1 MQLAVLTLFPQ
12 MFAAITEHG
21 VTGRA
26 VRESKLTLTPVNP
39 RDFTTDRHGTVDD
52 RPFGGG
58 PGMVMKIEPLAK
70 ALASAKSIVGEDA
83 LVVYLTPQGEPLTQG
98 LVDELAQRSNVVLIA
113 GRYEGIDER
122 FIEAEVHREIRSEEH
137 TSELQSRFDLVC
149 R

>member
-1 MQLAVLTLFPQ
+1 LFYSYAPATTDISTFPYTTLF
-12 MFAAITEHG
+12 
-21 VTGRA
+21 RS
-26 VRESKLTLTPVNP
+26 RESKLTLTPVNP